1 MLVLSRKS
9 GERIHLG
16 DDITIVVNKISGNRV
31 SIGIDA
37 PHEVQIVR
45 GELPRF
51 ASVPVPAESNQPF
64 EFDDEP
70 VGAFSLPP
78 R

>member
-37 PHEVQIVR
+37 PADVQIVR
-45 GELPRF
+45 GELPRIPNPRTVSGQ
-51 ASVPVPAESNQPF
+51 ALELVK
-64 EFDDEP
+64 D
-70 VGAFSLPP
+70 LP
-78 R
+78 